1 MSGYEGTGA
10 LLRLAVRRDRVLMPV
25 WLLIFV
31 ATAAGSAGA
40 TASLYPTEQARAAAA
55 ETSNAGPAL
64 VALYGR
70 IYDPTNPGGIAMLKM
85 TGLGALFVGI
95 LMIITVVRHSRA
107 EEESGRLELLSAGVV
122 GRRAPLTAA
131 LIVAGGSSVVL
142 GVLTALGLIAAGLP
156 ATGSVAF
163 GLAWA
168 CTGIAF
174 AAVAA
179 ITAQL
184 TESARAAT
192 GSAITVLGVA
202 YVVRAVS
209 DAGTGT
215 QWLAWLSPMGW
226 VAQIRPFGGNRW
238 WVALIIVT
246 FTVLAVGTAYAV
258 RARRDLGAGVLHPR
272 LGHARA
278 SATLRSPLAL
288 AWRLQRGSLYGWLA
302 GFVVLGFIMGGVASG
317 VGGLID
323 TPAAKDLITKL
334 GGVSNLTNAFLATEV
349 GMIGVIAA
357 AYGIQAASR
366 LRSEETGQRAEPLL
380 AGAVTRPRLL
390 ASHTVVAL
398 VGTTALMVGFGLASG
413 LAYGATTGRVG
424 QEVSRMLGAGI
435 AQLPAIWVLTAIV
448 VALFGLAPRL
458 VVGGWVAL
466 VVFLILG
473 QFGDVLGLSKAVTD
487 VSPFAHSPRLPGGE
501 FSAVPVLWLCMI
513 AVALG
518 VSGFVGFRRRDI
530 G

>member
-1 MSGYEGTGA
+1 MSGYEGTGT
-10 LLRLAVRRDRVLMPV
+10 LVRLALRRDRIMMPV

-40 TASLYPTEQARAAAA
+40 TVSLYPTEQARAAAA
-55 ETSNAGPAL
+55 QTSNASPAL
-64 VALYGR
+64 IALYGR

-85 TGLGALFVGI
+85 TSLGALFVGV
-95 LMIITVVRHSRA
+95 LMVITVVRHSRA

-131 LIVAGGSSVVL
+131 LIVAGGSSVAL
-142 GVLTALGLIAAGLP
+142 GVLTALGLIGAGLP
-156 ATGSVAF
+156 AVGSIAF

-184 TESARAAT
+184 TESTRAAT
-192 GSAITVLGVA
+192 GTAITVLGAA

-209 DAGTGT
+209 DAGNGLH
-215 QWLAWLSPMGW
+215 WLAWLSPMGW

-238 WVALIIVT
+238 WVALIIVA
-246 FTVLAVGTAYAV
+246 FAVLAVGAAYAV
-258 RARRDLGAGVLHPR
+258 RAGRDLGAGVLRPR

-278 SATLRSPLAL
+278 GVTLRSPLAL

-302 GFVVLGFIMGGVASG
+302 GFVILGFIMGGVASG

-334 GGVSNLTNAFLATEV
+334 GGVSDLTNAFLATEI
-349 GMIGVIAA
+349 GMLGVVAA

-366 LRSEETGQRAEPLL
+366 LRAEETALRAEPLL

-390 ASHTVVAL
+390 VSHIVIAL
-398 VGTTALMVGFGLASG
+398 VGTTVLMVGFGLASG
-413 LAYGATTGRVG
+413 LSYGASTGRIGHAVG
-424 QEVSRMLGAGI
+424 QMLGAGI

-448 VALFGLAPRL
+448 VALFGLAPRF

-473 QFGDVLGLSKAVTD
+473 QFGDVLGLNKAVMN
-487 VSPFAHSPRLPGGE
+487 VSPFAHTPRLPGGE
-501 FSAVPVLWLCMI
+501 FSAAPVLWLCVVAI
-513 AVALG
+513 ALG
-518 VSGFVGFRRRDI
+518 IAGFVGFRRRDV

>member
-1 MSGYEGTGA
+1 MSGYEGTGT
-10 LLRLAVRRDRVLMPV
+10 LVRLALRRDRIMMPV

-31 ATAAGSAGA
+31 VTAAGSAGA
-40 TASLYPTEQARAAAA
+40 TVSLYPTEQARAAAA
-55 ETSNAGPAL
+55 QTTNASPAL
-64 VALYGR
+64 IALYGR

-85 TGLGALFVGI
+85 TSLGALFVGV
-95 LMIITVVRHSRA
+95 LMVITVVRHSRA

-142 GVLTALGLIAAGLP
+142 GVLTALGLIGADLP
-156 ATGSVAF
+156 AAGSVAF
-163 GLAWA
+163 GLAWT
-168 CTGIAF
+168 CTGIVF
-174 AAVAA
+174 AAIAA

-184 TESARAAT
+184 TESTRAAT
-192 GSAITVLGVA
+192 GSAIAVLGAA

-209 DAGTGT
+209 DAGDGL

-238 WVALIIVT
+238 WVVLIIVA

-258 RARRDLGAGVLHPR
+258 RARRDLGAGVLRPR
-272 LGHARA
+272 LGQARA
-278 SATLRSPLAL
+278 STTLRSPLAL
-288 AWRLQRGSLYGWLA
+288 AWRLQRGSLLGWLA
-302 GFVVLGFIMGGVASG
+302 GFVVLGFILGGVASG
-317 VGGLID
+317 VSGLVS

-334 GGVSNLTNAFLATEV
+334 GGVSGLTNAFLATEI
-349 GMIGVIAA
+349 GMLGVVAA
-357 AYGIQAASR
+357 AYGIQAAAR

-380 AGAVTRPRLL
+380 AGAVTRTRLL

-398 VGTTALMVGFGLASG
+398 AGTTVLMVGFGLASG
-413 LAYGATTGRVG
+413 LSYGASTGHVG
-424 QEVSRMLGAGI
+424 QAVGQMLGAGI
-435 AQLPAIWVLTAIV
+435 AQLPAIWVLTAIA

-458 VVGGWVAL
+458 VVGGWIAL

-473 QFGDVLGLSKAVTD
+473 QFGDVLGLSEAVMN

-501 FSAVPVLWLCMI
+501 FSATPVLWLCLI
-513 AVALG
+513 AIALG
-518 VSGFVGFRRRDI
+518 IAGFVGFRRRDV